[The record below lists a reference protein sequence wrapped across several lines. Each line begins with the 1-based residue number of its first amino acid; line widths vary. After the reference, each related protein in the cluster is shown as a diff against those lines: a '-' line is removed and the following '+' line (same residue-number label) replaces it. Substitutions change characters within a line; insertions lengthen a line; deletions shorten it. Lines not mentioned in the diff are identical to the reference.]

1 LSILSASLASADD
14 GSGEALRADRQR
26 IQGRWQVVELTVDG
40 RTTPAED
47 VRKLMVVN
55 GVDGSWRLLSDGS
68 EISRGESTFDPAAGP
83 KTIDFTPTA
92 GAGSGERYE
101 GIYELDDTTRR
112 LCFSTAGQQRPMKFA
127 SEPGSQQILVRFE
140 RIAEQ

>member
-1 LSILSASLASADD
+1 MSCTRATAIVLLSILSASLASADD

-68 EISRGESTFDPAAGP
+68 EWRVAVL
-83 KTIDFTPTA
+83 TA
-92 GAGSGERYE
+92 SAP
-101 GIYELDDTTRR
+101 TRR
-112 LCFSTAGQQRPMKFA
+112 TARAAST
-127 SEPGSQQILVRFE
+127 SSSVPGKVMTPIRAVMTELGLPTSPR
-140 RIAEQ
+140 